1 MGEVDMSDQTEFS
14 DDPTVRTLE
23 AEVRALQQRLGQR
36 EELLKVLNR
45 RLLQLERGENGD
57 TQALRDEN
65 SCLHEQLGL
74 CCGARSFPLVVSC
87 PGRLL
92 QIAASEVSP
101 AASRYTAEP
110 NLRYANDSHVMAIGR
125 VPANSRVLDLGV
137 ADGSVAAVLKGMGC
151 QVWGVELE
159 QEAAEAARAVCDE
172 VVVADLNTFEFA
184 EQLEGRRFDVV
195 LMLDILEHLSDP
207 AAVLGRVKAVV
218 AERGWGIISLP
229 NVAHASVR
237 LALLKGRFR
246 YTEMGL
252 LDRTHLRFFDRA
264 GVDDLLEQAGWGMF
278 DMVRVTRRL
287 GTTEIPVD
295 DADPVLAADLE
306 SDIEGTTYQFVVG
319 AAPLGSPVLEH
330 PPVLPAAVAQGV
342 LLEQE
347 EELRQLRL
355 ANIPDLT
362 EQLTAIR
369 AGVLERRSQLQGLL
383 DALDANRERFGGV
396 SG

>member
-1 MGEVDMSDQTEFS
+1 M
-14 DDPTVRTLE
+14 
-23 AEVRALQQRLGQR
+23 
-36 EELLKVLNR
+36 
-45 RLLQLERGENGD
+45 
-57 TQALRDEN
+57 
-65 SCLHEQLGL
+65 
-74 CCGARSFPLVVSC
+74 
-87 PGRLL
+87 
-92 QIAASEVSP
+92 SP

-137 ADGSVAAVLKGMGC
+137 ADGSVAAILKGMGC
-151 QVWGVELE
+151 EVWGVELE
-159 QEAAEAARAVCDE
+159 KEAAEAARAVCDE

-184 EQLEGRRFDVV
+184 EQLEGQRFDVV

-218 AERGWGIISLP
+218 ADGGWGIISLP

-295 DADPVLAADLE
+295 DVDPVLAADLE

-355 ANIPDLT
+355 AYIPDLT

-369 AGVLERRSQLQGLL
+369 TGALERRGQLQGLL
-383 DALDANRERFGGV
+383 DAMDANRERFNGL

>member
-1 MGEVDMSDQTEFS
+1 M
-14 DDPTVRTLE
+14 
-23 AEVRALQQRLGQR
+23 
-36 EELLKVLNR
+36 
-45 RLLQLERGENGD
+45 
-57 TQALRDEN
+57 
-65 SCLHEQLGL
+65 
-74 CCGARSFPLVVSC
+74 
-87 PGRLL
+87 
-92 QIAASEVSP
+92 SP

-137 ADGSVAAVLKGMGC
+137 ADGSVATVLKGMGC
-151 QVWGVELE
+151 KVWGVELE

-172 VVVADLNTFEFA
+172 VLVADLNTFEFA
-184 EQLEGRRFDVV
+184 NQLGGQRFDVV

-237 LALLKGRFR
+237 LALLNGHFR

-295 DADPVLAADLE
+295 DVDPVLAADLE
-306 SDIEGTTYQFVVG
+306 SDIEGTTYQFVVS

-355 ANIPDLT
+355 AHIPDLT
-362 EQLTAIR
+362 EQLIAIR
-369 AGVLERRSQLQGLL
+369 DGALERRGQLQGLL
-383 DALDANRERFGGV
+383 DALDANRERFGGM

>member
-1 MGEVDMSDQTEFS
+1 M
-14 DDPTVRTLE
+14 
-23 AEVRALQQRLGQR
+23 
-36 EELLKVLNR
+36 
-45 RLLQLERGENGD
+45 
-57 TQALRDEN
+57 
-65 SCLHEQLGL
+65 
-74 CCGARSFPLVVSC
+74 
-87 PGRLL
+87 
-92 QIAASEVSP
+92 SP

-137 ADGSVAAVLKGMGC
+137 ADGSVAAILKGMGC
-151 QVWGVELE
+151 EVWGVELE
-159 QEAAEAARAVCDE
+159 KEAAEAARAVCDE

-184 EQLEGRRFDVV
+184 EQLEGQRFDVV

-218 AERGWGIISLP
+218 ADGGWGIISLP

-264 GVDDLLEQAGWGMF
+264 GVDGLLEQAGWGMF

-295 DADPVLAADLE
+295 DVDPVLAADLE

-355 ANIPDLT
+355 AYIPDLT
-362 EQLTAIR
+362 EQLTTIR
-369 AGVLERRSQLQGLL
+369 AGALERRAQLQGLL
-383 DALDANRERFGGV
+383 DALDESRQRFDGLQA
-396 SG
+396 

>member
-1 MGEVDMSDQTEFS
+1 M
-14 DDPTVRTLE
+14 
-23 AEVRALQQRLGQR
+23 
-36 EELLKVLNR
+36 
-45 RLLQLERGENGD
+45 
-57 TQALRDEN
+57 
-65 SCLHEQLGL
+65 
-74 CCGARSFPLVVSC
+74 
-87 PGRLL
+87 
-92 QIAASEVSP
+92 SP

-137 ADGSVAAVLKGMGC
+137 ADGSVAAILKGMGC
-151 QVWGVELE
+151 EVWGVELE
-159 QEAAEAARAVCDE
+159 KEAAEAARAVCDE

-184 EQLEGRRFDVV
+184 EQLEGQRFDVV

-218 AERGWGIISLP
+218 ADGGWGIISLP

-264 GVDDLLEQAGWGMF
+264 GVDGLLEQAGWGMF

-295 DADPVLAADLE
+295 DVDPVLAADLE

-355 ANIPDLT
+355 AYIPDLT
-362 EQLTAIR
+362 EQLTTIR
-369 AGVLERRSQLQGLL
+369 AGALERRAQLQGLL
-383 DALDANRERFGGV
+383 DALDENRQRFDGLQA
-396 SG
+396 